1 MATQASLD
9 RVQELYVAYYGRP
22 ADQEGQ
28 EYWADRLDGDEGES
42 AIVNAFG
49 NSAEYDELAEGK
61 GNATLVDNL
70 YQQMF
75 GRHADPEGL
84 TYYTGVLDRGEKSLA
99 EIATTILNAAS
110 GEDQHEFDA
119 KVEAAAEYTEKFGS
133 ADDYDVEDA
142 QQVVADA
149 DGGVYQPDLTDA
161 LQTLQDA
168 ESAKEDFLESAAEN
182 ELVENELTD
191 GDSNDADDP
200 DDVQPAETEAA
211 ITAAQSEIEQ
221 SLADARST
229 DGSDR
234 VLQANLEDSEE
245 SVSDYQAEIDK
256 VSGLS
261 SAIEDKKAAV
271 ENVDAAKE
279 AADNAAANLSG
290 AEVTF
295 GARNA
300 SIDLSGGV
308 VYLDSDGTAV
318 DLSDDGEV
326 ADIASVST
334 AETGGTELFTVEDGE
349 VTVAE
354 SEATADLEGF
364 DALQTAVQADLDTQ
378 VSLAEANEADSDA
391 DDALSNINDLSDADF
406 SGLEATG
413 TDVYDQLGTLEDGV
427 EDAQT
432 AVDDRAD
439 LVADAEEINGL
450 ADQLQAANDKV
461 QDANDAIQDSEED
474 GGLGVTLT
482 DFGSNASSADDLFV
496 FSADA
501 NGSTVENFGDEGE
514 DQIFV
519 GTDFTRTDLDADA
532 TFTGEA
538 QGDSS
543 TLEVFFQQDGDN
555 AVLNFENEAFAGSA
569 SGTEDLTKVTLVG
582 VNVDDLQLD
591 NGYISIA

>member
-1 MATQASLD
+1 MATQESLA

-28 EYWADRLDGDEGES
+28 QYWADRLDDEGES
-42 AIVNAFG
+42 AIINSFG
-49 NSAEYDELAEGK
+49 NSAEYEAMAEGQ

-75 GRHADPEGL
+75 GRSADPEGL
-84 TYYTGVLDRGEKSLA
+84 AYYTSVLESGDKSLA

-110 GEDQHEFDA
+110 GVDQHEFDA
-119 KVEAAAEYTEKFGS
+119 KVEAAAEYTEEFGS

-149 DGGVYQPDLTDA
+149 EGGVYQPDLTDA

-168 ESAKEDFLESAAEN
+168 ESSKENFLESAAEN

-191 GDSNDADDP
+191 GDANDAADP

-211 ITAAQSEIEQ
+211 ITAAQTEIEQ
-221 SLADARST
+221 SLADARSN

-234 VLQANLEDSEE
+234 VLQANLEDAEE

-271 ENVDAAKE
+271 ENVNAAQE
-279 AADNAAANLSG
+279 AAEDADANLTG
-290 AEVTF
+290 AEATF
-295 GARNA
+295 GARND
-300 SIDLSGGV
+300 SIDLSSGV
-308 VYLDSDGTAV
+308 VYLDGDGAAV
-318 DLSDDGEV
+318 DFSADGEV

-334 AETGGTELFTVEDGE
+334 AATDGTDLFTVEDGE

-354 SEATADLEGF
+354 SDATADLEGF

-378 VSLAEANEADSDA
+378 ASLAEANEADTDA
-391 DDALSNINDLSDADF
+391 DTALSNIDDLSDADF
-406 SGLEATG
+406 ASGTTTG
-413 TDVYDQLGTLEDGV
+413 TDVYTQLGTLEEGV
-427 EDAQT
+427 VDAQT
-432 AVDDRAD
+432 AVDERAD

-450 ADQLQAANDKV
+450 ADQLQAANDEV
-461 QDANDAIQDSEED
+461 QDANAAIQNSEEN

-482 DFGSNASSADDLFV
+482 DFSSDATSDNDLFV

-501 NGSTVENFGDEGE
+501 DGSSVANFGSEGE

-532 TFTGEA
+532 TFTDEA

-555 AVLNFENEAFAGSA
+555 TVLNFENEAFAGSA
-569 SGTEDLTKVTLVG
+569 SGSDDLTQVTLTG
-582 VNVDDLQLD
+582 VNADDLQLD
-591 NGYISIA
+591 NGYISVA